1 MLSETIITC
10 SVTGNQTQA
19 GQTPYLPITP
29 QQIAD
34 SCLEAADAG
43 AAIAHIHVRYPD
55 TGAPSME
62 VDHYR
67 EVVDR
72 IRAKNNEM
80 ILNLTTGPG
89 GRYHPSDD
97 DPAIAGPRTSIKH
110 PKIRVEHIMALKP
123 DIATLDLNTMTFGG
137 EVVINTP
144 PNVTIM
150 ADIINECGVL
160 PELEL
165 FDTGDIQL
173 ALDLIKSGVLKSPP
187 LCSLV
192 MGVKYGMPATPGMM
206 AMAAGMLPQGANWT
220 GFGVG
225 RMAFPM
231 AAQAYLLGGHVRVG
245 MEDTTYLAK
254 GVQAKSNA
262 ELVAKVRGIVET
274 LGGSI
279 MSAGAARQMLGLAQ

>member
-1 MLSETIITC
+1 MLSEIFMTV
-10 SVTGNQTQA
+10 SVTGNLTNREIA
-19 GQTPYLPITP
+19 PYLPITP
-29 QQIAD
+29 KEIAD

-55 TGAPSME
+55 TGLASME
-62 VDHYR
+62 TKHYK

-72 IRAKNNEM
+72 IREKNDDL

-89 GRYHPSDD
+89 GRYHPSDE
-97 DPAIAGPRTSIKH
+97 DPAVAGPRTSIKH

-123 DIATLDLNTMTFGG
+123 DIATLDLNTMTFGQ

-150 ADIINECGVL
+150 SEIINDSGVKA
-160 PELEL
+160 ELEL

-173 ALDLIKSGVLKSPP
+173 AHDLLKNGVLKSPVM
-187 LCSLV
+187 CSLV
-192 MGVKYGMPATPGMM
+192 MGVKYGMPASTEMM
-206 AMAAGMLPQGANWT
+206 AMASRMLPPGASWT

-231 AAQAYLLGGHVRVG
+231 AVQSFLLGGHVRVG
-245 MEDTTYLAK
+245 MEDTSYLSK
-254 GVQAKSNA
+254 GVHAKSNA
-262 ELVAKVRGIVET
+262 ELIAKARDLVEK
-274 LGGSI
+274 LGGTIAS
-279 MSAGAARQMLGLAQ
+279 SGRARQMLGLAE

>member
-1 MLSETIITC
+1 MLPEIFMTC
-10 SVTGNQTQA
+10 SVTGNLTNKDIA
-19 GQTPYLPITP
+19 PHLPVTP
-29 QQIAD
+29 QEIAD

-62 VDHYR
+62 VAHYK
-67 EVVDR
+67 EVVDL
-72 IRAKNNEM
+72 IRAKNDDL

-89 GRYHPSDD
+89 GRYHPSDE

-110 PKIRVEHIMALKP
+110 PKIRVEHIVALKP
-123 DIATLDLNTMTFGG
+123 DIATLDLNTMTFGQ

-150 ADIINECGVL
+150 SEIINDCGVKA
-160 PELEL
+160 ELEL

-173 ALDLIKSGVLKSPP
+173 AQDLLKSGVLKKPVM
-187 LCSLV
+187 CSLV
-192 MGVKYGMPATPGMM
+192 MGVKYGMPANADMMGM
-206 AMAAGMLPQGANWT
+206 ASRMLPSGASWT

-231 AAQAYLLGGHVRVG
+231 AVQSFLMGGHVRVG
-245 MEDTTYLAK
+245 MEDTSYLSK
-254 GVQAKSNA
+254 GVFAKSNA
-262 ELVAKVRGIVET
+262 ELIAKARHLVEQ

-279 MSAGAARQMLGLAQ
+279 VSSGRARQMLGLAE

>member
-1 MLSETIITC
+1 MLPEIFMTC
-10 SVTGNQTQA
+10 SVTGNLTNKDIA
-19 GQTPYLPITP
+19 PHLPVTP
-29 QQIAD
+29 QEIAD

-62 VDHYR
+62 TAHYK

-72 IRAKNNEM
+72 IREKNDDL

-89 GRYHPSDD
+89 GRYHPSDE

-110 PKIRVEHIMALKP
+110 PKIRVEHIVALKP
-123 DIATLDLNTMTFGG
+123 DIATLDLNTMTFGQ

-150 ADIINECGVL
+150 SEIINDCGVKA
-160 PELEL
+160 ELEL

-173 ALDLIKSGVLKSPP
+173 AQDLLKSGVLKSPVM
-187 LCSLV
+187 CSLV
-192 MGVKYGMPATPGMM
+192 MGVKYGMPANADMM
-206 AMAAGMLPQGANWT
+206 GIASRMLPSGTNWT

-231 AAQAYLLGGHVRVG
+231 AVQSFLMGGHVRVG
-245 MEDTTYLAK
+245 MEDTSYLSK
-254 GVQAKSNA
+254 GVFAKSNA
-262 ELVAKVRGIVET
+262 ELIAKARHLVEQ

-279 MSAGAARQMLGLAQ
+279 VSSGKARQMLGLAD